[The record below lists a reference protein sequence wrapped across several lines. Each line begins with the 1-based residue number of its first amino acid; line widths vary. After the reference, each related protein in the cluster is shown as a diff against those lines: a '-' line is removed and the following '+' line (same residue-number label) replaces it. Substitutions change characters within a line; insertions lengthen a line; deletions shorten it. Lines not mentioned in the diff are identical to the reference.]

1 MDPIFISFAF
11 FLGFLVRQFSLPPL
25 IGFLAAGF
33 ALQSFG
39 FEGGETLHLVADLG
53 VTLLLFS
60 IGLKLNLKN
69 LIKAEVWGTA
79 SIHMAAITI
88 FFGLILYGFSIAG
101 LSYFTQLTPQ
111 TILLIAF
118 ALSFS
123 STVFAVKILEEKGE
137 MYSMHGKVSIGILI
151 MQDIFAVLF
160 LTLSLGKFPSL
171 WALLIPIVLILIR
184 PVLFFIADKC
194 GHGELLLLFSLFVAL
209 VVGAYGFDLVGM
221 KSDLGALVLGVLMS
235 GHEKSSEMAKT
246 LLSLKD
252 LFLIGFFL
260 TIGFYGAPSL
270 SALGV
275 SFLLVILIVFKFW
288 LFFGVMTRFKLR
300 SRSSLL
306 GSLSL
311 ANYSEFGLIVAAVG
325 TNNGW
330 ISPEWLV
337 IIAVALAISFVI
349 ASPLNTFGDAI
360 YVKYRN
366 VLQKFETDTRH
377 HDDQPI
383 DPGTAKVCIFG
394 MGRIGTAAYD
404 YMSQNF
410 INEIIAFDFD
420 QKAVDQ
426 HQTSGRNVFY
436 GDPTDPDFWSRMD
449 WESSS
454 DLRLV
459 MLALPKHVSNLNIAQ
474 NMISKKFSGVI
485 SAVATF
491 DDQVD
496 ELKNLGVQ
504 AAYNIY
510 NEAGLGF
517 AEHVLSYL
525 KEENTDQNSR
535 QANKNTNLLK

>member
-1 MDPIFISFAF
+1 VDPIFISIAF
-11 FLGFLVRQFSLPPL
+11 VLGFLVRQLSLPPL

-33 ALQSFG
+33 ALQAFG
-39 FEGGETLHLVADLG
+39 FEGGETLHSMADLG

-60 IGLKLNLKN
+60 IGLKLNLKS
-69 LIKAEVWGTA
+69 LIKAEIWGTA
-79 SIHMAAITI
+79 SIHMIAITSV
-88 FFGLILYGFSIAG
+88 FCLIIYGFSIAG
-101 LSYFTQLTPQ
+101 LSYFSQLNLQ
-111 TILLIAF
+111 TVLLVAF

-151 MQDIFAVLF
+151 MQDIFAVVF

-171 WALLIPIVLILIR
+171 WALLIPIALILLR
-184 PVLFFIADKC
+184 PILFLIADKC

-209 VVGAYGFDLVGM
+209 VVGAYCFELVGM

-235 GHEKSSEMAKT
+235 GHDKSSEIAKT
-246 LLSLKD
+246 LLGLKD

-270 SALGV
+270 TALGV
-275 SFLLVILIVFKFW
+275 SFILVTLIFLKFW
-288 LFFGVMTRFKLR
+288 LFFVVLTRFKLR

-330 ISPEWLV
+330 ISPEWMV

-360 YVKYRN
+360 YLKYRHF
-366 VLQKFETDTRH
+366 LRRFETDCRH

-383 DPGTAKVCIFG
+383 DPGNAKVCIFG

-404 YMSQNF
+404 YMSQNYTD
-410 INEIIAFDFD
+410 EIIGFDFN
-420 QKAVDQ
+420 QMAVAQ
-426 HQTSGRNVFY
+426 HQSSGRHVLY

-449 WESSS
+449 RDSSKE
-454 DLRLV
+454 LRLI
-459 MLALPKHVSNLNIAQ
+459 MLALPKHVSNLTVAKKI
-474 NMISKKFSGVI
+474 MSKRFSGTV

-496 ELKNLGVQ
+496 ELKEVGVH
-504 AAYNIY
+504 AAYNMY

-517 AEHVLSYL
+517 AEHVLSSL
-525 KEENTDQNSR
+525 KEETSYPSSS
-535 QANKNTNLLK
+535 